1 MRPYPILTLGWATL
15 LVGGLAIQRHFQ
27 ERDAWPASADL
38 GHPSQTSTPAADRL
52 TLAGAALGGL
62 AVLLLPP
69 AGAAWLW
76 NRLRS

>member
-1 MRPYPILTLGWATL
+1 MRPYLILTLGWATL

-27 ERDAWPASADL
+27 ERDAWPASGDL
-38 GHPSQTSTPAADRL
+38 EISQTSTPAADRL
-52 TLAGAALGGL
+52 VLAGAALGGL

-76 NRLRS
+76 NRGRS